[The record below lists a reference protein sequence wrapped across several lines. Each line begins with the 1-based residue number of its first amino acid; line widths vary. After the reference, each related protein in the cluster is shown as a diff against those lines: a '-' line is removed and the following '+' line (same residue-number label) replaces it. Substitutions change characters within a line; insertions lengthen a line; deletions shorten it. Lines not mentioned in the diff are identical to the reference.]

1 MDLNREVSELYIQQ
15 GFKINIIIDLNRE
28 APNSM
33 LIKALAYDHL
43 IVYNDISLSTK
54 VSILF

>member
-33 LIKALAYDHL
+33 FIKGLAYDHL
-43 IVYNDISLSTK
+43 IVYNDNSLSTK

>member
-28 APNSM
+28 VSNSM
-33 LIKALAYDHL
+33 FIKALAYDHL
-43 IVYNDISLSTK
+43 IVYNDNSLSTK